1 MDRLDRE
8 AEEDERT
15 QEERMSGQDAEG
27 KTSEVTIKKEVIWK
41 VREKEEEK
49 GKGKKRRWIIC
60 TSHIAVPSGLRPSA
74 CYQVRSHMRV
84 SESFAPY

>member
-1 MDRLDRE
+1 MDRIDRE

-15 QEERMSGQDAEG
+15 QEERMSGQDAKG

-49 GKGKKRRWIIC
+49 GKGTKRRWII
-60 TSHIAVPSGLRPSA
+60 
-74 CYQVRSHMRV
+74 
-84 SESFAPY
+84 

>member
-49 GKGKKRRWIIC
+49 GKGKKRRWII
-60 TSHIAVPSGLRPSA
+60 
-74 CYQVRSHMRV
+74 
-84 SESFAPY
+84 